1 MSGTSGR
8 RRLSGWDALLI
19 LMLLALIAAAAF
31 FPRVSVMTLRLSYQK
46 TGEVILEQRVSPGDE
61 LTVRLTHSFEH
72 VAWNEYYVI
81 QEDGSFLLQRMEVGG
96 YGAGIP
102 AEMDVPSYVGED
114 GLVHMDDINSV
125 FPSFSWITSQ
135 TNMKDLLL
143 NGQTIFT
150 FDQIPHHSFVSCE
163 VQVQRRL
170 FCFG

>member
-8 RRLSGWDALLI
+8 RRVPLWAVLLTALLV
-19 LMLLALIAAAAF
+19 LAAAAVF
-31 FPRVSVMTLRLSYQK
+31 VPRVPVMTLRLSYQK

-61 LTVRLTHSFEH
+61 LTVELTHSFEH
-72 VAWNEYYVI
+72 VPWNEYYQI
-81 QEDGSFLLQRMEVGG
+81 QEDGSFLLQRIEVGG

-102 AEMDVPSYVGED
+102 AEMDVPSYVGGD

-125 FPSFSWITSQ
+125 FPCFNWITSQ
-135 TNMKDLLL
+135 VNMKDLLL
-143 NGQTIFT
+143 NGQTIFS